1 MISEELKDAMGNIE
15 ERFVFLY
22 TGHWLQGNLGQDR
35 KDTGMLVKTFLE
47 TFKNKPSPPALL
59 MKTSGAT
66 FSVIDRNEIQ
76 EKIDDI
82 KATVKGKLPP
92 VYFLHGN
99 LTDEEMNQMYNH
111 VKVKAHITFTHGE
124 GFGRP
129 LLEASLSEK
138 IVIAIIWI
146 AIALSSLL
154 SIKEMFQNDFEDGTL
169 DFYMLSAATLETII
183 CLKAFT
189 HWITTNLP
197 IIFLIP
203 LISIPLGITFYH
215 SILISLVMLVSTPAL
230 SFISTLGAALTLGEK
245 GGNLLLSIFILP
257 TFLPIIIFG
266 MKISILITNSI
277 YDIMAHLILF
287 ALSLIC
293 LAITPF
299 ITSAIIKVHYS

>member
-1 MISEELKDAMGNIE
+1 MKLNIHLFKYE
-15 ERFVFLY
+15 MLFALANKSILLSTSFFVILIF
-22 TGHWLQGNLGQDR
+22 
-35 KDTGMLVKTFLE
+35 
-47 TFKNKPSPPALL
+47 
-59 MKTSGAT
+59 
-66 FSVIDRNEIQ
+66 
-76 EKIDDI
+76 
-82 KATVKGKLPP
+82 TVG
-92 VYFLHGN
+92 
-99 LTDEEMNQMYNH
+99 
-111 VKVKAHITFTHGE
+111 I
-124 GFGRP
+124 GFGQTGD
-129 LLEASLSEK
+129 SSEK
-138 IVIAIIWI
+138 TVIAIIWI
-146 AIALSSLL
+146 ATALSSLL

-189 HWITTNLP
+189 HWVTTNLP

-215 SILISLVMLVSTPAL
+215 SILITLVMLVSTPAL
-230 SFISTLGAALTLGEK
+230 SFISTLGAALTLGER

-266 MKISILITNSI
+266 MKISILITNST

-299 ITSAIIKVHYS
+299 MTSAIIKVHYS